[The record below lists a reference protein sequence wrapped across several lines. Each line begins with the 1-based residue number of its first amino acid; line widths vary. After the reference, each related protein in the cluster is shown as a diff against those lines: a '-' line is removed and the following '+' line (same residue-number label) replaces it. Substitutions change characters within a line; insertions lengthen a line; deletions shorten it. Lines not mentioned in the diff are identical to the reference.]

1 MPITFPEFEKG
12 HFFWITA
19 CGDMPSLAEDIQKWM
34 KEQAEKAAPFNTARG
49 NGLVEIMIGGRSGKH
64 FHVDVFSP
72 EMRLNK
78 AAKAKSTVEDI
89 QKSVE
94 RLIGKEINANFRGGF
109 QAKLTELPE
118 SGIIRTLFIQTK
130 IGNVALKVDGAR
142 ISIEG
147 APVRTISWHTAPK
160 ELIQITIETELV
172 KTTISADYLTIGA
185 GVLQKA
191 FDVFILG
198 KSER

>member
-1 MPITFPEFEKG
+1 M
-12 HFFWITA
+12 
-19 CGDMPSLAEDIQKWM
+19 
-34 KEQAEKAAPFNTARG
+34 
-49 NGLVEIMIGGRSGKH
+49 
-64 FHVDVFSP
+64 
-72 EMRLNK
+72 
-78 AAKAKSTVEDI
+78 
-89 QKSVE
+89 
-94 RLIGKEINANFRGGF
+94 
-109 QAKLTELPE
+109 
-118 SGIIRTLFIQTK
+118 
-130 IGNVALKVDGAR
+130 DGAR